1 MRKFKMEENKKD
13 YVETS
18 TLLEPNNF
26 VPNWE
31 GGGEEK
37 KEISGTLRRLR

>member
-1 MRKFKMEENKKD
+1 MQRN
-13 YVETS
+13 

-26 VPNWE
+26 IDHWE

-37 KEISGTLRRLR
+37 KEVCVTLKSLRQKFDRVHKNVEAK